1 MGEYTTMLRTPG
13 VLRIVTSQLVA
24 RFPFG
29 MMSLAFV
36 LHIQRITH
44 SYTLAGLALG
54 FETAGVAISGPIL
67 GRWMGAFGA
76 RRMLLTTSMISAL
89 AIFAIA
95 MAPLPGQFLVGLC
108 LIVGL
113 SSPPIQVAVRTI
125 YPSLVPK
132 KRMGVLYALDANLQE
147 IIWIVGP
154 VLTTFIAAFL
164 SPVVGV
170 LVMGVIQIIGS
181 IWFTSNHEVRELKIP
196 KSTRR
201 MGGVL
206 RNRIVIANAVMGGLL
221 IGSFSGVEVGTV
233 GVLNLATAGW
243 VISALSIGSLVGGF
257 AFGHRAKTK
266 WALSRFLII
275 VVIGYASVY
284 FAPNNPVWMS
294 VAWFIAGLGVAP
306 ALGLFGAIIGAA
318 LPMSDAAEAYGWV
331 QTGQML
337 GYAAAASLVGFI
349 IDSVSGVAPL
359 AIAGLCALAT
369 LGVALYSAKFTPVI
383 SSQESKH

>member
-54 FETAGVAISGPIL
+54 FETAGVAISGPLL

-95 MAPLPGQFLVGLC
+95 LAPLPGPFLVGLC

-349 IDSVSGVAPL
+349 IDSVSGVASL

>member
-349 IDSVSGVAPL
+349 IDSVSGVASL

>member
-95 MAPLPGQFLVGLC
+95 LAPLPGQFLVGLC

-349 IDSVSGVAPL
+349 IDSVSGVASL